1 MLLSQWNI
9 KKKYKTV
16 SAASLFHIIF
26 IVQTVFHLTLNVWIH
41 NPAFPFMFF
50 GVKYI
55 QVYQY
60 DIVNNMLTKSVLMTV
75 KIIVS
80 TNLYI
85 VPTYF
90 QTCKYYILQC
100 EDGLED
106 MCQTCVRICL
116 K

>member
-26 IVQTVFHLTLNVWIH
+26 IVPTVFHLTLNVWIH

-60 DIVNNMLTKSVLMTV
+60 DIVNNMLTKSVLDSQNNCVNQPIYCANTFP
-75 KIIVS
+75 
-80 TNLYI
+80 NL
-85 VPTYF
+85 
-90 QTCKYYILQC
+90 
-100 EDGLED
+100 
-106 MCQTCVRICL
+106 
-116 K
+116 